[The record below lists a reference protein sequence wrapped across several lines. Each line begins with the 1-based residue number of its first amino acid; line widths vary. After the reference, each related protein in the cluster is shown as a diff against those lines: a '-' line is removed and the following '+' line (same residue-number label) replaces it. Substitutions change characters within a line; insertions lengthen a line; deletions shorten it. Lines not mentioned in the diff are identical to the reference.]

1 MFGYYT
7 VSSGYRKV
15 PGNRCE
21 GGLDL
26 NPVVY
31 SCSPVS
37 IFNFKII
44 LSIIIVAAILY
55 FGWPL
60 FEAVLIALPIPDPK
74 DVKDKVKNMLKSGE
88 NPRGGLKSK
97 EYTKNFNQAP
107 ECLGE
112 SSDEE
117 DSQQNKNGT
126 SNLRYDS
133 DEDRLADSELINLD
147 GNSSRDRTNTAAEKI
162 PKLRKPPQ

>member
-1 MFGYYT
+1 MKEEWNNESPSGSLSARQQDQCNMFGFYT

-44 LSIIIVAAILY
+44 LSIIIIATILY

-74 DVKDKVKNMLKSGE
+74 DVKDKVKSILKNSD
-88 NPRGGLKSK
+88 NSSRAGLKNK

-117 DSQQNKNGT
+117 DSH
-126 SNLRYDS
+126 
-133 DEDRLADSELINLD
+133 
-147 GNSSRDRTNTAAEKI
+147 
-162 PKLRKPPQ
+162 

>member
-1 MFGYYT
+1 MFGFYT

-44 LSIIIVAAILY
+44 LSIIIIATILY

-74 DVKDKVKNMLKSGE
+74 DVKDKVKSILKNSD
-88 NPRGGLKSK
+88 NSSRAGLKNK

-117 DSQQNKNGT
+117 DSH
-126 SNLRYDS
+126 
-133 DEDRLADSELINLD
+133 
-147 GNSSRDRTNTAAEKI
+147 
-162 PKLRKPPQ
+162 

>member
-1 MFGYYT
+1 MFGFYT

-37 IFNFKII
+37 IFNFRIV
-44 LSIIIVAAILY
+44 LSIIIVAALLY

-60 FEAVLIALPIPDPK
+60 FEAALIALPIPDPK

-88 NPRGGLKSK
+88 TRTSLKSR

-117 DSQQNKNGT
+117 DT
-126 SNLRYDS
+126 H
-133 DEDRLADSELINLD
+133 
-147 GNSSRDRTNTAAEKI
+147 
-162 PKLRKPPQ
+162 